1 MLKNFPEPQFFHLF
15 CGDTNTY
22 PMELGTQRCH
32 RWQSHP
38 TLYTLQASGSM
49 VHNECTYGLYL
60 PLPRRTWEHGPL
72 FLPFIRPIPW
82 DGQEA
87 LIISCITGRRQIFCN
102 KCWCVLPLLP
112 VGRVVLKSSFPHA
125 EGIRYRLKR
134 NQTRISIEGAQRPVV
149 VVSQGPLRFPA
160 SASGRG
166 QGDSASPCHRRM
178 MGELVSLPS
187 WTARDQARDRH
198 SLLHPVFGI
207 WCAQGVWTEGPGVG
221 EGAEWWLWGLPCV
234 VSFYRKTCFCCLRVS
249 GLVTITRHLR
259 PWVLILLK
267 ATLA

>member
-1 MLKNFPEPQFFHLF
+1 MARLLAGPGDLRFSVEWRESTAFGGLKGFTSFCLVSLGMLKNFPEPQFFHLF

-102 KCWCVLPLLP
+102 KCWCVLPLFQFWKAASHM
-112 VGRVVLKSSFPHA
+112 LK
-125 EGIRYRLKR
+125 
-134 NQTRISIEGAQRPVV
+134 
-149 VVSQGPLRFPA
+149 
-160 SASGRG
+160 
-166 QGDSASPCHRRM
+166 
-178 MGELVSLPS
+178 
-187 WTARDQARDRH
+187 
-198 SLLHPVFGI
+198 
-207 WCAQGVWTEGPGVG
+207 
-221 EGAEWWLWGLPCV
+221 GLGTGWKETKQE
-234 VSFYRKTCFCCLRVS
+234 SR
-249 GLVTITRHLR
+249 
-259 PWVLILLK
+259 
-267 ATLA
+267 